1 MVIMK
6 QHSVLKMEQML
17 KLVIIITY
25 KKNKPPLLTEYNH
38 IIKEPAK
45 LGVIESVLDYKFN
58 KTR

>member
-1 MVIMK
+1 MK
-6 QHSVLKMEQML
+6 QHSVLKKEQML

-45 LGVIESVLDYKFN
+45 LGVIEPVLDYKFN
-58 KTR
+58 KTH

>member
-1 MVIMK
+1 MK
-6 QHSVLKMEQML
+6 QHSVLKMKQML
-17 KLVIIITY
+17 KLVIIIKY
-25 KKNKPPLLTEYNH
+25 KKNKPPLLTEYNL

>member
-1 MVIMK
+1 MK
-6 QHSVLKMEQML
+6 QHSVLKMKQML

-25 KKNKPPLLTEYNH
+25 KKNKPPLLTEYNLL
-38 IIKEPAK
+38 IKEPAK

>member
-1 MVIMK
+1 MK

-25 KKNKPPLLTEYNH
+25 KKNKPPLLTEYNR

>member
-25 KKNKPPLLTEYNH
+25 KKNKPPLLTEYNR

>member
-25 KKNKPPLLTEYNH
+25 KKNKPPLLTEYNL